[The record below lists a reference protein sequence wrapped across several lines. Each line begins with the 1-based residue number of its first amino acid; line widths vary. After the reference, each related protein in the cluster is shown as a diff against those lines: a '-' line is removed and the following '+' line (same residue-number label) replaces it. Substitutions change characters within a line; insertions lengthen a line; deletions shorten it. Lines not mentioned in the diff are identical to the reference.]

1 MMSKEKQIEEM
12 AETMRHSCEK
22 ECRRNKYGEF
32 DCEYCEAELLYN
44 AGYRKQE
51 DGEWIR
57 AENPPEE
64 YRDECGELIPFLVCC
79 QGTVYPFRAMYDG
92 ANWGDGI
99 GVLKVTHWMPLP
111 EPPDMKGGSE

>member
-1 MMSKEKQIEEM
+1 MSKEKQIDEM
-12 AETMRHSCEK
+12 AWDMCDIPKHPSITSCEK
-22 ECRRNKYGEF
+22 CNCHGKCQPMYYATR
-32 DCEYCEAELLYN
+32 AYN
-44 AGYRKQE
+44 TDYRKQSE
-51 DGEWIR
+51 GEWIR

-111 EPPDMKGGSE
+111 EPPKGD

>member
-1 MMSKEKQIEEM
+1 MIKEKQIE
-12 AETMRHSCEK
+12 SCENCLHYSACLING
-22 ECRRNKYGEF
+22 EYVPTPCRAYEDK
-32 DCEYCEAELLYN
+32 AS
-44 AGYRKQE
+44 YRKQSE
-51 DGEWIR
+51 GEWIR

-111 EPPDMKGGSE
+111 EPPDMKGGE

>member
-1 MMSKEKQIEEM
+1 MSKEKEIK
-12 AETMRHSCEK
+12 CEDCLHHFAC
-22 ECRRNKYGEF
+22 EVNSEYVPSPCRAFEDKQ
-32 DCEYCEAELLYN
+32 
-44 AGYRKQE
+44 GYRKQSE
-51 DGEWIR
+51 GEWIR

-111 EPPDMKGGSE
+111 EPPKGG

>member
-1 MMSKEKQIEEM
+1 MKETAEIIEM
-12 AETMRHSCEK
+12 ANKMTDENQKVVEALSHLFVSLA
-22 ECRRNKYGEF
+22 EC
-32 DCEYCEAELLYN
+32 LYDD
-44 AGYRKQE
+44 GYRKQSE
-51 DGEWIR
+51 AEWIR

-111 EPPDMKGGSE
+111 EPPKGSNR